1 LDKNWREGLAKKNDS
16 VRGLEER
23 EEGKVTQGKTT
34 GNSSGEAHRYL
45 HWNFFM
51 GVIHGVFYKVGMA
64 FSEPNMILP
73 LFLNTFTKSKTLIGL
88 FGTLF
93 QFSGAWPQLLTAQKI
108 QSICRKK
115 PLLIVMLVIR
125 MASWG
130 ILGLITYFYGAQ
142 HPGWILIIFLLL
154 LSLFYLAGG
163 VAGIPFFDIIAK
175 AIPTNMRGRFWGIR
189 QFLGGILAIGAG
201 FAIKWILATPRLPFP
216 KNYAVLFLLSFVFL
230 GISYLG
236 LGSIREPQNKNCPPR
251 KSFNLFLKEAFQTLH
266 KDKNFAQAIFTEILA
281 GSLLLSLSF
290 YVLYAKNVLKVEASM
305 VGIFVAVQMLAGVLS
320 NLVWGMLSDRI
331 GNKSVIRGSLLFH
344 LSIPFFALVSGTGW
358 MYMLVFFG
366 IGFYMNG
373 ASIGFTNFMLEV
385 APEEKRPLYI
395 SLRGTLVAVVSFF
408 PLFGGIFIDL
418 FSFRTVFMAVL
429 IVSILANIMASRLR
443 EPRRIVKI

>member
-1 LDKNWREGLAKKNDS
+1 
-16 VRGLEER
+16 
-23 EEGKVTQGKTT
+23 VTEDKTT
-34 GNSSGEAHRYL
+34 NHLSGEADRQL
-45 HWNFFM
+45 RWNFFM
-51 GVIHGVFYKVGMA
+51 GVIHGVFYKAGMA

-73 LFLNTFTKSKTLIGL
+73 LFLNAFTKSKTLIGL

-115 PLLIVMLVIR
+115 PLLIAMLIIR

-130 ILGLITYFYGAQ
+130 VLGLITYFYGAR
-142 HPGWILIIFLLL
+142 HPGWILAIFLLL

-175 AIPTNMRGRFWGIR
+175 AIPTSLRGRFWGIR
-189 QFLGGILAIGAG
+189 QFLGGILAIAAG
-201 FAIKWILATPRLPFP
+201 FAVKWILASPGLPFP

-236 LGSIREPQNKNCPPR
+236 LGSIREPKYDNCPPP
-251 KSFNLFLKEAFQTLH
+251 KSFSLFLKEAFQTLRD
-266 KDKNFAQAIFTEILA
+266 DKNFAQAIFTEILA

-290 YVLYAKNVLKVEASM
+290 YVLYAKNSLKVEPSM
-305 VGIFVAVQMLAGVLS
+305 VGLFIAVQMLAGVLS
-320 NLVWGMLSDRI
+320 NLVWGMLSDKI
-331 GNKSVIRGSLLFH
+331 GNKSVIRGALLFH
-344 LSIPFFALVSGTGW
+344 LSIPFFALISGAGW
-358 MYMLVFFG
+358 MYLLVFFG

-408 PLFGGIFIDL
+408 PLLGGIFIDL
-418 FSFRTVFMAVL
+418 FSFRAVFAAVL
-429 IVSILANIMASRLR
+429 VISILANILAIRLK
-443 EPRRIVKI
+443 EPRQIRSMP

>member
-1 LDKNWREGLAKKNDS
+1 
-16 VRGLEER
+16 VPEE
-23 EEGKVTQGKTT
+23 KTT
-34 GNSSGEAHRYL
+34 IHSSGETDRHLY
-45 HWNFFM
+45 WNFFM
-51 GVIHGVFYKVGMA
+51 GVVHGVFYKAGMA

-73 LFLNTFTKSKTLIGL
+73 LFLNAFTKSKTLIGL

-115 PLLIVMLVIR
+115 PLLIAMLIIR

-130 ILGLITYFYGAQ
+130 VLGLITYFYGAR
-142 HPGWILIIFLLL
+142 HPGWILVIFLLL

-163 VAGIPFFDIIAK
+163 VAGIPFFDIVAK

-189 QFLGGILAIGAG
+189 QFLGGILAIAAG
-201 FAIKWILATPRLPFP
+201 FAVKWILASPGLPFP

-236 LGSIREPQNKNCPPR
+236 LGSIREPKSENCPPP
-251 KSFNLFLKEAFQTLH
+251 KSFNLFLKEAFQTLRE
-266 KDKNFAQAIFTEILA
+266 DKNFAQAIFTEILA

-290 YVLYAKNVLKVEASM
+290 YVLYAKNSLKVEPSM
-305 VGIFVAVQMLAGVLS
+305 VGIFIAVQMLAGVLS

-344 LSIPFFALVSGTGW
+344 LSIPFFALISETGW
-358 MYMLVFFG
+358 MYLLVFFG
-366 IGFYMNG
+366 VGFYMNG

-408 PLFGGIFIDL
+408 PLLGGVFIDL
-418 FSFRTVFMAVL
+418 FSFRSVFMAVFL
-429 IVSILANIMASRLR
+429 VSIFANILASRLR
-443 EPRRIVKI
+443 EPRQMRSM